1 MALIGT
7 VAALYLVGFSVN
19 ILTMLAF
26 VLATGM
32 VVDDA
37 IVVLEN
43 IVRQRGLGL
52 GPRAAAVIGTEEVLF
67 AVIAT
72 TLTLIAVF
80 VPLSFLPGQ
89 SGGLFREFGFTL
101 AISVSLS
108 AVVALTL
115 CPVLAA
121 RLLSRAEARGARREP
136 GTAQGRLARVY
147 ERTLRPRWRR
157 RSAGGDRLAAVRRDG
172 RDRC

>member
-1 MALIGT
+1 MLISLGLAVPIVIAVIFAFLRDWRATLIPAVSIPVALIGSI
-7 VAALYLVGFSVN
+7 AALYLVGFSVN

-52 GPRAAAVIGTEEVLF
+52 GPRAAAVIGTEEVFF
-67 AVIAT
+67 AVVAT

-101 AISVSLS
+101 AIAVTLS
-108 AVVALTL
+108 ARGGADAL
-115 CPVLAA
+115 
-121 RLLSRAEARGARREP
+121 P
-136 GTAQGRLARVY
+136 G
-147 ERTLRPRWRR
+147 
-157 RSAGGDRLAAVRRDG
+157 AGGAAA
-172 RDRC
+172 